1 MAMGCKYYSYFSSR
15 TPFNDVQ
22 NILNKLNI
30 EKSLPKSYQEKI
42 KYQNLFNTSKPTKI
56 NNQNDFFTINEN
68 YHNNENEN
76 SFVQYQDEKQLKT
89 NAFHIQQQ
97 QEKYLEY
104 LFAKEKNLAMKHQS
118 AQNIN
123 EWLFT
128 KFNNNYSEV
137 YCKMFPNV
145 YQNQGQD
152 IKFLNQNYLEDNKPK
167 VQSNQKQVYQ
177 NQQPF
182 LNEKLRKCSSF
193 KYLYNH
199 RLNSEFLSKYELQDE
214 LGCGG
219 FGFVLL
225 AKDLHSNKNV
235 AVKFIFKNKIP
246 KSAWVPDEKE
256 GFIPMECFI
265 MKKVNHPNIV
275 KYLDSYSDSKLFYIV
290 MELHGNTWADENN
303 NNNNGQVEYQNS
315 MDLFECIESRAMRF
329 TEFQAKYIFEQIFA
343 AVNYLYKNGIVHRD
357 LKDENILIDKQFN
370 IKLTDF
376 GAASYLRDYNE
387 NNAYFVNKFLG
398 TLAYAPPE
406 VLKGEQFGT
415 IAQEVFTL
423 GTLLYLLIFGEIPFK
438 SPEET
443 LFSNN
448 IYLNAPKN
456 VNCSQ
461 EVLNLIEWML
471 QKRPEDRPSMDLILN
486 HPWMRNNSI

>member
-1 MAMGCKYYSYFSSR
+1 MSMSCKYYSYFSSR

-30 EKSLPKSYQEKI
+30 ENSLPKSYQEKI
-42 KYQNLFNTSKPTKI
+42 KYQNSLNNTKITKI
-56 NNQNDFFTINEN
+56 NNQNDFFIINEDN
-68 YHNNENEN
+68 RNIENEN
-76 SFVQYQDEKQLKT
+76 SFVQYQDEKQLKA

-104 LFAKEKNLAMKHQS
+104 LFAKEKNLTMKQS
-118 AQNIN
+118 SQNVN
-123 EWLFT
+123 EWLST

-137 YCKMFPNV
+137 YYKMFPNM
-145 YQNQGQD
+145 YQGQNQE
-152 IKFLNQNYLEDNKPK
+152 IKFINQNYLEENKPK
-167 VQSNQKQVYQ
+167 IQSNQRQDYQ
-177 NQQPF
+177 NPF
-182 LNEKLRKCSSF
+182 LNEKLRKCNSYKF
-193 KYLYNH
+193 LYNH
-199 RLNSEFLSKYELQDE
+199 KLNAEFLSKYELQDE

-225 AKDLHSNKNV
+225 AKDLSNNKNV

-256 GFIPMECFI
+256 GLIPMECYI

-275 KYLDSYSDSKLFYIV
+275 KYIDSYSDSKLYYIV
-290 MELHGNTWADENN
+290 MELHGNTWANDENSK
-303 NNNNGQVEYQNS
+303 NNGCQVEYQNS
-315 MDLFECIESRAMRF
+315 MDLFECIESRAIRF
-329 TEFQAKYIFEQIFA
+329 TEFQAKYIFEQVFA

-376 GAASYLRDYNE
+376 GAASYLRDYNG
-387 NNAYFVNKFLG
+387 NNNLFVNKFLG

-415 IAQEVFTL
+415 IAQEVFSL
-423 GTLLYLLIFGEIPFK
+423 GTLLYLLIFGEVPFK

-456 VNCSQ
+456 VSCSQ

-471 QKRPEDRPSMDLILN
+471 QKRPEDRPSIDSIKN
-486 HPWMRNNSI
+486 HPWMRNNSK